1 MSGTTAPESFSD
13 NFWWESSK
21 AKAATVNKRK
31 SEFRDFFFS
40 VDDTPDFHDPYSDLN
55 LFLSQKIKQEMQHCG
70 NSKKWSLKLQEELL
84 SKIAPEFQ
92 KKFPHYRL
100 GVTALRK
107 TWEKV
112 CYFSQQIES
121 QKEAIT
127 EEGKLNIH
135 FFIKENLKQLAL
147 YKLSSSLP
155 PYHYAHQL
163 AVKMSEYIA
172 TLDGIRP
179 KLDQLTKTIWAV
191 QRHLI
196 PQVEMPHGKNPY
208 EEYDKVDKL
217 IVKAILEITARD
229 PQISQN
235 ELEIEVKE
243 KLQAVQELP
252 SFASLDKITC
262 NISSLLAE
270 KLYPSSAFHTVFL
283 AEQKK
288 AILNFIRRQI
298 QLCKDSSASLT
309 YSELVRRILALYAL
323 ASSLPKDLAEEELK
337 AAIHSTY
344 ICAQAERPALPQAVY
359 AFISAESVLMKNEEY
374 CHSVNYVVDTLFS
387 AYSETCYLPELKGKE
402 REVLEIVI
410 WKMLNETE
418 GLLEQLPYKIGQK
431 IEEEIASILID
442 NPTQTF
448 SSIVHFASQF
458 FKRIKESMLEK
469 SWSEIERKIHNWT
482 IQGDMLCRSLR
493 MDPEAPLL
501 KLIREKWK
509 NGLICSHEQ
518 FVSEI
523 AQHYLHLHPQLAS
536 YSPQLLQ
543 QIWIVYKYHWY
554 ALASAPEET
563 SFDRFL
569 KWHSIHFANLSIKKG
584 QEYDH
589 LEEIC
594 KRVLPSI
601 PFDRMKLENNEM
613 LCRASQQNIHGC

>member
-13 NFWWESSK
+13 NFWRESSK
-21 AKAATVNKRK
+21 AKAVTVNKRK
-31 SEFRDFFFS
+31 RELGDFFSS
-40 VDDTPDFHDPYSDLN
+40 VDDTPDFHDPYSDLS
-55 LFLSQKIKQEMQHCG
+55 LFLSQRIKQEMQHCG
-70 NSKKWSLKLQEELL
+70 NSKKWSLKLQEDLL

-107 TWEKV
+107 TWDKV

-127 EEGKLNIH
+127 QEGKLNIH

-163 AVKMSEYIA
+163 AVKMSECIA
-172 TLDGIRP
+172 ALDGVRP
-179 KLDQLTKTIWAV
+179 KLDQLTKTVWAV

-196 PQVEMPHGKNPY
+196 PQTELSPGKNPY

-229 PQISQN
+229 PQISQS
-235 ELEIEVKE
+235 ELETRVKE
-243 KLQAVQELP
+243 KLRAVQELP
-252 SFASLDKITC
+252 SFASLDRITC

-270 KLYPSSAFHTVFL
+270 KLYPSSAFHTTFPT
-283 AEQKK
+283 EEKR

-298 QLCKDSSASLT
+298 QLCKGSTASLT

-323 ASSLPKDLAEEELK
+323 ASRLPKQLTEEEFK
-337 AAIHSTY
+337 AAIHATY
-344 ICAQAERPALPQAVY
+344 TCAQVERPSLPQAVY
-359 AFISAESVLMKNEEY
+359 AFISAESILMKNEDY
-374 CHSVNYVVDTLFS
+374 CHSVDYVVETIFS
-387 AYSETCYLPELKGKE
+387 AYSETRYLPELKGKE
-402 REVLEIVI
+402 TEILEIVI

-418 GLLEQLPYKIGQK
+418 GLLEQLPYKIGQR
-431 IEEEIASILID
+431 IEEEIASVLID

-448 SSIVHFASQF
+448 GSIVHFASQF
-458 FKRIKESMLEK
+458 FKRIKQFMLEK
-469 SWSEIERKIHNWT
+469 HWSEIERKIHNWT

-493 MDPEAPLL
+493 MDLEAPLL
-501 KLIREKWK
+501 KLVREKWK
-509 NGLICSHEQ
+509 SSRFHSHEL

-523 AQHYLHLHPQLAS
+523 AQQYLHLHPQLAS

-554 ALASAPEET
+554 TLASTPEES

-569 KWHSIHFANLSIKKG
+569 KWHSMHLATLPITKE
-584 QEYDH
+584 QECDQ

-594 KRVLPSI
+594 KRALPSI
-601 PFDRMKLENNEM
+601 PFDRTKLENNEM
-613 LCRASQQNIHGC
+613 LCRALR